1 LQPILARLI
10 KIDDIRARA
19 CAKALLAKKW
29 DLDVVELAL
38 RGATEEGDVETELG
52 LLRQFS
58 TLASPYL
65 DRIAEVATELRT
77 AANRL
82 ASTVKTDS
90 GRAKRTMKLLKDALI
105 LHKHQGDGDCPVCHR
120 QGALTQ
126 AWRDAAQAEVDVLA
140 MAAAEAEEAEK
151 LAKTA
156 FADARTL
163 LTLPP
168 TTLQRA
174 SSVGLEA
181 QDLIAAW
188 SAFFRV
194 PADDDLTVVATAA
207 RTLGGPLHTSWTPGW
222 RRPGLRS
229 PNRQLFLR

>member
-1 LQPILARLI
+1 V
-10 KIDDIRARA
+10 RARA
-19 CAKALLAKKW
+19 CAKALITKKW

-58 TLASPYL
+58 TLASPNL

-82 ASTVKTDS
+82 ISTAGTDS
-90 GRAKRTMKLLKDALI
+90 GRAKRTLKLLKDALV

-120 QGALTQ
+120 PGALTQ
-126 AWRDAAQAEVDVLA
+126 AWRDAAQAEVEVLA

-156 FADARTL
+156 VADARML

-168 TTLQRA
+168 STLQRA
-174 SSVGLEA
+174 SSVGLVA
-181 QDLIAAW
+181 GDLIAAW
-188 SAFFRV
+188 SAFYKA
-194 PADDDLTVVATAA
+194 PA
-207 RTLGGPLHTSWTPGW
+207 RRSHRCGHTP
-222 RRPGLRS
+222 
-229 PNRQLFLR
+229 